1 MASRWCTPTFCHQLF
16 GHIHW
21 YVRHPLV
28 WECCKPFKRKQHKD
42 TLGNNIKGLY
52 EHSMWNCW
60 CLACVEASRLG
71 VLEATIFPTLQGN
84 FAYAAKTWYQ
94 VTCQWYSDTYIY
106 IYICWYILIRYSN
119 DISTVSS
126 ISFFVNPKTLGVES
140 VQVSALWDERCAI
153 VGWFCHCFVASV
165 FRRKKH
171 ICSYGSKTPVM
182 DVSYTEPHVWFM
194 ITLFKTIV
202 LWFFYTFPMGFPW
215 KKTGKG
221 F

>member
-106 IYICWYILIRYSN
+106 IYMLIYSDPIFQWYFNCFIHLLFCKPQNPRGWKCSSLSPLRWALRNRGVILSLLRGVGFSEK
-119 DISTVSS
+119 
-126 ISFFVNPKTLGVES
+126 KTYL
-140 VQVSALWDERCAI
+140 QLWLENT
-153 VGWFCHCFVASV
+153 
-165 FRRKKH
+165 
-171 ICSYGSKTPVM
+171 SYGCQLYRTPCVVY
-182 DVSYTEPHVWFM
+182 DNP
-194 ITLFKTIV
+194 L
-202 LWFFYTFPMGFPW
+202 
-215 KKTGKG
+215 
-221 F
+221 

>member
-1 MASRWCTPTFCHQLF
+1 MASRWCTPTFCRSRSEAVISCL
-16 GHIHW
+16 GTSIGMYGTHW
-21 YVRHPLV
+21 YV

-106 IYICWYILIRYSN
+106 IYTSGTKNQWNRRVWENNQGFTSKPRVLKIHDFQNSWISVICHDLFRLVILLFEI
-119 DISTVSS
+119 V
-126 ISFFVNPKTLGVES
+126 FES
-140 VQVSALWDERCAI
+140 LIIFEQVILMP
-153 VGWFCHCFVASV
+153 
-165 FRRKKH
+165 
-171 ICSYGSKTPVM
+171 Y
-182 DVSYTEPHVWFM
+182 DVLHR
-194 ITLFKTIV
+194 
-202 LWFFYTFPMGFPW
+202 
-215 KKTGKG
+215 
-221 F
+221 

>member
-1 MASRWCTPTFCHQLF
+1 MASRWCTPTFCRSRSEAVISCL
-16 GHIHW
+16 GTSIVMYGTHW
-21 YVRHPLV
+21 YV

-106 IYICWYILIRYSN
+106 I
-119 DISTVSS
+119 
-126 ISFFVNPKTLGVES
+126 PVEPRTN
-140 VQVSALWDERCAI
+140 EI
-153 VGWFCHCFVASV
+153 VGSEKITRVLHQNPGFWKSMIFKILEFLWF
-165 FRRKKH
+165 
-171 ICSYGSKTPVM
+171 VM
-182 DVSYTEPHVWFM
+182 IFS
-194 ITLFKTIV
+194 V
-202 LWFFYTFPMGFPW
+202 LWSCCLRSCLNRW
-215 KKTGKG
+215 
-221 F
+221 